1 MSESTTEPLTGPPR
15 FFRPDQLTATGDS
28 TRKNNPGLNAR
39 RALHKNHV
47 HALDRVVRHV
57 NRLGLEDQELMLA
70 EWAPIYV
77 KLSYRLHIAA
87 TAFEQQLAREVG
99 IPTRYMLGF
108 PGGVIPAS
116 AAMSPAAREMLD
128 SINVPGWN
136 PPAPRGAEG

>member
-1 MSESTTEPLTGPPR
+1 MSESTTAPLTGPPR
-15 FFRPDQLTATGDS
+15 FFRPDGTDKA
-28 TRKNNPGLNAR
+28 NPGTTAR
-39 RALHKNHV
+39 KTLHKNLV

-99 IPTRYMLGF
+99 IPIKYVLGW
-108 PGGVIPAS
+108 PEGVTS
-116 AAMSPAAREMLD
+116 ACAALSPAAREML
-128 SINVPGWN
+128 NTGN
-136 PPAPRGAEG
+136 PPDWTPTGTSGAER

>member
-1 MSESTTEPLTGPPR
+1 MPESTTEPLTGPPR
-15 FFRPDQLTATGDS
+15 FFRPDQHTSTGDS
-28 TRKNNPGLNAR
+28 TRKTNPGLTAR
-39 RALHKNHV
+39 KTLHKNLV

-70 EWAPIYV
+70 EWAPIYA

-87 TAFEQQLAREVG
+87 TAFEQQLAREVHVP
-99 IPTRYMLGF
+99 IKYMLGF

-128 SINVPGWN
+128 SINLPDWT
-136 PPAPRGAEG
+136 PTTTPGAEE